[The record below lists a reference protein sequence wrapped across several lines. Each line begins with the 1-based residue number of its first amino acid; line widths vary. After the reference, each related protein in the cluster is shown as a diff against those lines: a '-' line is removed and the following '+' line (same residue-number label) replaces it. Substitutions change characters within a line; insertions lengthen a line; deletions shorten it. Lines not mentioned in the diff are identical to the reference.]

1 MESLIEKAS
10 NILKKLGVDG
20 YDIFGVEGRGN
31 TIEVKKGEV
40 EKVKV
45 SSSQGIAIRVLTNG
59 QMGFAY
65 TNDVSED
72 GIRIAIECAK
82 ENSKVS
88 EPDDYTFSSP
98 QENFFDVILEDP
110 EFEKIPTERK
120 ISLALELE
128 ERAKSYDSRV
138 DKIRKA
144 SYSDG
149 RRTVYYLNSK
159 GHSFKYTTTSY
170 SLSIFLT
177 ARKGEEAQSGWDYQ
191 SARFFNEL
199 NPSEV
204 ASGAVISAVE
214 LLGAKPLKTMKVPVI
229 FKNTVFAEII
239 ETLSSAFLGHNV
251 LRGKSLFK
259 DKLEREVASRSL
271 TIYDDPFQK
280 EGLGSYPFDD
290 EGTTTRKK
298 PIIERGVLKNFLLDL
313 YTARKLKME
322 PTGNGIRASVG
333 SPPTCGITNLVVERG
348 ALRLEE
354 MIKTPKEVIL
364 ITEAMGIHTIN
375 PISGEFSIGIN
386 GIYFNDGEK
395 VAPVSKMTVA
405 GNVKELLKGIT
416 EVGADV
422 KWIGNVCSPSVL
434 VKELTVS
441 GE

>member
-10 NILKKLGVDG
+10 NIMKKLGIDG
-20 YDIFGVEGRGN
+20 YDIFGVEGKGN
-31 TIEVKKGEV
+31 TVEVKNAEV
-40 EKVKV
+40 EKIKA
-45 SSSQGIAIRVLTNG
+45 SSSQGIAIRVLVNG

-65 TNDVSED
+65 INDVSED

-82 ENSKVS
+82 ESAKVS
-88 EPDDYTFSSP
+88 EPDDYTFSFP
-98 QENFFDVILEDP
+98 QKSFFDLVLEDP
-110 EFEKIPTERK
+110 EFEKIPMERK
-120 ISLALELE
+120 ISLAQELE
-128 ERAKSYDSRV
+128 ERARSYDSRV
-138 DKIRKA
+138 DRVRKA

-149 RRTVYYLNSK
+149 KRTVYYLNSN
-159 GHSFKYTTTSY
+159 GHFFKYTTTSY
-170 SLSIFLT
+170 SLSIYLT

-214 LLGAKPLKTMKVPVI
+214 LLGAKPIKTMKVPVI

-259 DKLEREVASRSL
+259 DKLGREVASRSL

-280 EGLGSYPFDD
+280 EGFGSSPFDD

-298 PIIERGVLKNFLLDL
+298 AIIERGVLKNFLLDL
-313 YTARKLKME
+313 YTARKLRME

-333 SPPTCGITNLVVERG
+333 TPPSCGITNLVVERG

-364 ITEAMGIHTIN
+364 ITDAMGVHTIN
-375 PISGEFSIGIN
+375 PISGEFSIGIS

-395 VAPVSKMTVA
+395 ITPISKMTVA
-405 GNVKELLKGIT
+405 GNIKEPLEGIT
-416 EVGADV
+416 EVGSDV
-422 KWIGNVCSPSVL
+422 KWLGNICSPSVL

>member
-1 MESLIEKAS
+1 M
-10 NILKKLGVDG
+10 
-20 YDIFGVEGRGN
+20 R
-31 TIEVKKGEV
+31 
-40 EKVKV
+40 
-45 SSSQGIAIRVLTNG
+45 
-59 QMGFAY
+59 
-65 TNDVSED
+65 
-72 GIRIAIECAK
+72 
-82 ENSKVS
+82 
-88 EPDDYTFSSP
+88 
-98 QENFFDVILEDP
+98 
-110 EFEKIPTERK
+110 
-120 ISLALELE
+120 
-128 ERAKSYDSRV
+128 
-138 DKIRKA
+138 
-144 SYSDG
+144 
-149 RRTVYYLNSK
+149 
-159 GHSFKYTTTSY
+159 
-170 SLSIFLT
+170 
-177 ARKGEEAQSGWDYQ
+177 
-191 SARFFNEL
+191 
-199 NPSEV
+199 
-204 ASGAVISAVE
+204 
-214 LLGAKPLKTMKVPVI
+214 VPVI

-259 DKLEREVASRSL
+259 DKLGREVASRSL

-280 EGLGSYPFDD
+280 EGLGSCPFDD
-290 EGTTTRKK
+290 EGTATRKK

-364 ITEAMGIHTIN
+364 ITDAMGIHTIN

-395 VAPVSKMTVA
+395 VSPVSKMTVA
-405 GNVKELLKGIT
+405 GNIKELLKGIT

-422 KWIGNVCSPSVL
+422 KWMGNVCSPSVL